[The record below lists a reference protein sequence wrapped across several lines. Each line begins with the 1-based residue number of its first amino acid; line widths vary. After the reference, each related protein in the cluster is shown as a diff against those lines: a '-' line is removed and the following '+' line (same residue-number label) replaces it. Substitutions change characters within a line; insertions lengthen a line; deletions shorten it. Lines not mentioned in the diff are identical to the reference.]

1 MKEKNVAQSACSRS
15 CNLPDKE
22 KRNDHLERLAGTFLA
37 HPHPQVS
44 IYVR

>member
-22 KRNDHLERLAGTFLA
+22 KRNDHLERLAGTLLG